1 MRVPINVLFIQ
12 SNSEDGWPVEASL
25 HAGHIKTKLH
35 LEKVD
40 RIDNDQ
46 AQLASK
52 QIEAVLFA
60 LPKLDHDGLTR
71 VEYVMVNA
79 PTLPVIVLTAHED
92 EEMARRFL
100 QRGVQD
106 VLLVKGQVDGDALT
120 HSIQYAIQRK
130 QADGVSQAKKE
141 FLANMSHEILTPM
154 NGVSGMLQLA
164 MGTALTTEQRDYL
177 QTALHSAEA
186 LLSLL
191 HDMLDFSKIESGQ
204 LALANTS
211 FNLRQTI
218 ENIAHIFALRAQD
231 KGLKLRCVMP
241 ADLPFE
247 LLGDPGRLRQILVNL
262 VDNAIKFTHVG
273 EVEIRVQTLEE
284 TERDSLIRFA
294 VQDTGIGIIPERQ
307 AIIFDL
313 FTQADGSVNRKYG
326 GTGLGLTISHQL
338 VEAMGGQIQVE
349 SSSGI
354 GSTFWFDLRL
364 EKKPREKRGTGPL
377 TLGPPNLIQTHI
389 LIVDG
394 DRAQRTVLRKNV
406 ETLGS
411 RVDDVSHGA
420 KAMDLLRKAYREND
434 PYHVI
439 LLDLYLPDMDSEQTV
454 RAIKSDPV
462 LKDVKIIL
470 TSVSLPNEVA
480 PWESHGC
487 AGYLSKPV
495 EQQMLFDAILAVLNG
510 KIPQS
515 SELSTALSMLG
526 PVRSTQ
532 PILLVEDHPINQ
544 QLALILLQA
553 AGYAVDI
560 AETGRQAL
568 EKVQGKQY
576 SAVLMDIQ
584 MPMMDGLTA
593 TRRIRELE
601 STTGQHIPIIAMTAH
616 ALAGDRE
623 NCLAA
628 GMDDYVSKPL
638 EPDILFKVLN
648 RWTQSAVTSKEIE
661 NSQAYVVA
669 MEEGMFGEEPSPD
682 SRKMKTMD
690 TLVPILSSRNVLP
703 VDLELALKHFSGNHS
718 VMMNMFSKYL
728 DQLPEYKTE
737 MDAALQHR
745 DRMRLI
751 YLAHNLRGVS
761 LNFCAEPLANITR
774 HLEQMCKGA
783 DLTDAPSLLLQLEA
797 EMNRLKD
804 YASNHQL

>member
-1 MRVPINVLFIQ
+1 
-12 SNSEDGWPVEASL
+12 
-25 HAGHIKTKLH
+25 
-35 LEKVD
+35 
-40 RIDNDQ
+40 
-46 AQLASK
+46 
-52 QIEAVLFA
+52 
-60 LPKLDHDGLTR
+60 
-71 VEYVMVNA
+71 
-79 PTLPVIVLTAHED
+79 
-92 EEMARRFL
+92 
-100 QRGVQD
+100 
-106 VLLVKGQVDGDALT
+106 
-120 HSIQYAIQRK
+120 
-130 QADGVSQAKKE
+130 
-141 FLANMSHEILTPM
+141 
-154 NGVSGMLQLA
+154 
-164 MGTALTTEQRDYL
+164 
-177 QTALHSAEA
+177 
-186 LLSLL
+186 
-191 HDMLDFSKIESGQ
+191 
-204 LALANTS
+204 
-211 FNLRQTI
+211 
-218 ENIAHIFALRAQD
+218 
-231 KGLKLRCVMP
+231 VMP